1 MTVYNEDRSFTDYVH
16 TNLAVPIIYK
26 KLNWQETHTDTSYDD
41 QRDKKDG
48 IDYQAVDKTGF
59 KVTIQERFRDEYC
72 KIYNDFT
79 IRYTRDNSQREEEKQ
94 SEFFKIDASY
104 FIYGVTNGKK
114 FSDKRHTL
122 TDFIKYVVFDVNSL
136 KNLFRHGVIKVPSK
150 FTYYSEIKNEDGKKV
165 LYTAKIKNPDL
176 SSEFIAIDPKKLS
189 EILGSD
195 ISKVII
201 EQKGYY

>member
-1 MTVYNEDRSFTDYVH
+1 M
-16 TNLAVPIIYK
+16 
-26 KLNWQETHTDTSYDD
+26 NWQETHTDTSYDD

-48 IDYQAVDKTGF
+48 IDYQAVDQLGF

-72 KIYNDFT
+72 KKFNDFT

-94 SEFFKIDASY
+94 SDFFKIDASY

-150 FTYYSEIKNEDGKKV
+150 FTYYSE
-165 LYTAKIKNPDL
+165 
-176 SSEFIAIDPKKLS
+176 FIAIDPKKLS